1 MLKKILSCFAAAM
14 LFVGVTAAVTA
25 QETSN
30 SPVGAKHVVWIG
42 ADGFGA
48 HYVNWD
54 QLPTMKKMKENGAWT
69 LHMRSVIPSS
79 SAINWETMLVGA
91 PSESHGYRDWGSKVP
106 DVAPIYLAENG
117 RFPDAFYVLKQSFP
131 KCKTSVVYDWDGI
144 GFLYDKKALDSD
156 VYVENGDSEKVFE
169 TAKEQL
175 AAKPEFAFIY
185 FGDPDRVGHG
195 IGWGTPEYQASLTK
209 FDEYVGKLLAYMEEI
224 GMMEDTVVLIS
235 SDHGGSGKGHGQG
248 ILEHMEVPFL
258 IYGKGVKAGEIT
270 DVVVNYDLAAT
281 VVWILG
287 AKEPQAWRGLP
298 VKSAF

>member
-1 MLKKILSCFAAAM
+1 MPGSGAEEHAVFYQFRYGDGSLSEEYDRCEKRESIWIWPGEPEKFENGGAILIKR
-14 LFVGVTAAVTA
+14 AV
-25 QETSN
+25 
-30 SPVGAKHVVWIG
+30 
-42 ADGFGA
+42 
-48 HYVNWD
+48 
-54 QLPTMKKMKENGAWT
+54 KENGAWT

-91 PSESHGYRDWGSKVP
+91 PSESHGYRTWGSKEP

-117 RFPDAFYVLKQSFP
+117 RFPDAFYVLKQNFP

-156 VYVENGDSEKVFE
+156 VFVNEGGSEKIFE

-185 FGDPDRVGHG
+185 FGNPDHVGHS
-195 IGWGTPEYQASLTK
+195 IGWGTPEYQAALTE
-209 FDEYVGKLLAYMEEI
+209 FDGYVGKLLAYMEEI
-224 GMMEDTVVLIS
+224 GMLEDTVVLIS
-235 SDHGGSGKGHGQG
+235 SDHGGSGKGHGEG

-281 VVWILG
+281 VLWILG
-287 AKEPQAWRGLP
+287 AKEPQAWRGQP